1 LTTSDKAPTSAYK
14 KLQSYFVPGSR
25 ARTGTL
31 PSLFILPTVVLV
43 IASLYW
49 AQAVLI
55 PVAISIL
62 LTFLLSP
69 VADSLERLGLGRV
82 LSVILIVIL
91 AFSLLAMVGWLVTLQ
106 LTSVADELPTYR
118 KNIQQKMADIRGA
131 GKGGALEKVQTTAEE
146 VKKELERKD
155 EPAKVQLKPRE
166 VVVQAEQSSTFW
178 PVPLDIA
185 PMLERL
191 ASGGLSIVLVI
202 FMLIQREDL
211 RNRLIRLVGYGR
223 LTTTTKALEEASQR
237 ISRYLLM
244 QSIINASFG
253 VAVGIALYF
262 IGLPYALLWG
272 FLAAMLRFIPYVGP
286 WAAAL
291 MPSVL
296 SLIVFEG
303 WMWPVLVIAVFLILE
318 LVNNMILEPLLY
330 GESAGVSEVG
340 LLIAVAFW
348 TWLWG
353 PVGLILATPLTVC
366 VVVLS
371 KYVPQ
376 LDFISVLMSD
386 EPVLQSNVSYY
397 QRLLAGDQ
405 DEAEEIVEE
414 YLKTHPMEQVYDDML
429 IPALNDVKR
438 DFKFGKLEENNQ
450 QFVFGAT
457 RNILEELDSLKPKT
471 SEQATASAEPTTI
484 THPASSSNVRVV
496 GCPVRDEADEL
507 ALLMCRQLLASTRY
521 EMEVLADEA
530 LTSEVVDQ
538 VAEKRPALICI
549 VSLPPG
555 GLAQTRYLCKR
566 LRVRF
571 PDTKILV
578 GRWGIQSVNHE
589 QALLAAGADKVGT
602 TLLET
607 RDQMVQLS
615 QISPHSEGH
624 SASIVAPFSPSD
636 ETLSAKVRGLKEND

>member
-1 LTTSDKAPTSAYK
+1 MKNLRANYAGLAEWSSRKA
-14 KLQSYFVPGSR
+14 
-25 ARTGTL
+25 
-31 PSLFILPTVVLV
+31 PSLFLLPTVVLV
-43 IASLYW
+43 IAALYW
-49 AQAVLI
+49 AQAVFI

-69 VADSLERLGLGRV
+69 VADSLERLRLGRV
-82 LSVILIVIL
+82 VSVILIVIL
-91 AFSLLAMVGWLVTLQ
+91 AFSLLIAVGWLVSFQ
-106 LTSVADELPTYR
+106 LTSVANELPTYR
-118 KNIQQKMADIRGA
+118 KNIQQKIADIRGA
-131 GKGGALEKVQTTAEE
+131 GKGGALEKVQKTAEE
-146 VKKELERKD
+146 VKKELAKND
-155 EPAKVQLKPRE
+155 EAVKAQPKPRE

-178 PVPLDIA
+178 PLPLDIA

-191 ASGGLSIVLVI
+191 ASGGLAIVLVI

-223 LTTTTKALEEASQR
+223 LTTTTRALEEASQR

-244 QSIINASFG
+244 QSTINASFG
-253 VAVGIALYF
+253 LAIGVSLSL

-286 WAAAL
+286 WAAAI
-291 MPSVL
+291 MPSAL
-296 SLIVFEG
+296 SMIVFEG
-303 WMWPVLVIAVFLILE
+303 WMWPALVIAVFLILE
-318 LVNNMILEPLLY
+318 LINNMILEPLLY

-340 LLIAVAFW
+340 LLVAIAFW

-376 LDFISVLMSD
+376 LDFISVLMGD
-386 EPVLQSNVSYY
+386 EPVMQSNVSYY

-405 DEAEEIVEE
+405 DEAEEILED
-414 YLKTHPMEQVYDDML
+414 YLKTHPMEQIYDDVL
-429 IPALNDVKR
+429 VPALNDVKR
-438 DFKFGKLEENNQ
+438 DFKFGKLDESSQ

-457 RNILEELDSLKPKT
+457 RNILEELNSLKPKT
-471 SEQATASAEPTTI
+471 SANTTASVKPTSI
-484 THPASSSNVRVV
+484 DIDHSAAPPKVRIV
-496 GCPVRDEADEL
+496 GCPVRDEAEEL

-521 EMEVLADEA
+521 EMEILADEA

-566 LRVRF
+566 LRLRF
-571 PDTKILV
+571 PDTRILI
-578 GRWGIQSVNHE
+578 GRLGTQTANHRDV
-589 QALLAAGADKVGT
+589 LLAAGADKVAT
-602 TLLET
+602 TMIEL
-607 RDQMVQLS
+607 RDQVMQLS
-615 QISPHSEGH
+615 PIISG
-624 SASIVAPFSPSD
+624 
-636 ETLSAKVRGLKEND
+636 

>member
-1 LTTSDKAPTSAYK
+1 MKNLRANYAGLAEWS
-14 KLQSYFVPGSR
+14 SR
-25 ARTGTL
+25 QA
-31 PSLFILPTVVLV
+31 PSLFLLPTVVLV
-43 IASLYW
+43 IAALYW

-69 VADSLERLGLGRV
+69 VADSLERLGLRRV
-82 LSVILIVIL
+82 FSVILIVIL
-91 AFSLLAMVGWLVTLQ
+91 AFSFLIAVGWLVSFQ
-106 LTSVADELPTYR
+106 LTSVANELPTYR
-118 KNIQQKMADIRGA
+118 KNIQQKIADIRGA
-131 GKGGALEKVQTTAEE
+131 SKGGALEKVQKTAEE
-146 VKKELERKD
+146 VKKELAKND
-155 EPAKVQLKPRE
+155 EAVKAQPKPRE

-178 PVPLDIA
+178 PLPLDIA

-191 ASGGLSIVLVI
+191 ASGGLAIVLVI

-223 LTTTTKALEEASQR
+223 LTTTTRALEEASQR

-253 VAVGIALYF
+253 ITVGVALYF

-286 WAAAL
+286 WAAAI
-291 MPSVL
+291 MPSAL
-296 SLIVFEG
+296 SMIVFEG
-303 WMWPVLVIAVFLILE
+303 WMGTALVVGVFVILE

-376 LDFISVLMSD
+376 LDFISILMGD
-386 EPVLQSNVSYY
+386 EPVLQLNVSYY

-414 YLKTHPMEQVYDDML
+414 YLKTHPVEQVYDDVL
-429 IPALNDVKR
+429 IPALVDVKR
-438 DFKFGKLEENNQ
+438 DVEFGRLEESSR
-450 QFVFGAT
+450 QFVFTAT
-457 RNILEELDSLKPKT
+457 RNIL
-471 SEQATASAEPTTI
+471 A
-484 THPASSSNVRVV
+484 
-496 GCPVRDEADEL
+496 GC
-507 ALLMCRQLLASTRY
+507 
-521 EMEVLADEA
+521 
-530 LTSEVVDQ
+530 
-538 VAEKRPALICI
+538 
-549 VSLPPG
+549 
-555 GLAQTRYLCKR
+555 
-566 LRVRF
+566 
-571 PDTKILV
+571 
-578 GRWGIQSVNHE
+578 
-589 QALLAAGADKVGT
+589 
-602 TLLET
+602 
-607 RDQMVQLS
+607 
-615 QISPHSEGH
+615 
-624 SASIVAPFSPSD
+624 
-636 ETLSAKVRGLKEND
+636 

>member
-1 LTTSDKAPTSAYK
+1 LTRSDKTSNSGYK
-14 KLQSYFVPGSR
+14 KPQGNFVPGIRSR
-25 ARTGTL
+25 NGKS
-31 PSLFILPTVVLV
+31 PSLFLLPTVVLI
-43 IASLYW
+43 IASLFW

-55 PVAISIL
+55 PVAVSIL
-62 LTFLLSP
+62 LTFLLTP
-69 VADSLERLGLGRV
+69 VADSLERLGLGRAF
-82 LSVILIVIL
+82 SVILIVIL
-91 AFSLLAMVGWLVTLQ
+91 AFSFLAAVGWIVTLQ
-106 LTSVADELPTYR
+106 LTSVANELPTYR
-118 KNIQQKMADIRGA
+118 KNIEQKIADIRGA
-131 GKGGALEKVQTTAEE
+131 GKGGALEKVQKTAEE
-146 VKKELERKD
+146 VKKELEKKD
-155 EPAKVQLKPRE
+155 EPATVQPKPRE
-166 VVVQAEQSSTFW
+166 VVVQGEQSSTFW
-178 PVPLDIA
+178 PLPIDIA
-185 PMLERL
+185 PMFERL
-191 ASGGLSIVLVI
+191 ASGGLAIVLVI
-202 FMLIQREDL
+202 FMLMEREDL

-223 LTTTTKALEEASQR
+223 LTTTTRALEEASQR

-244 QSIINASFG
+244 QSIINTSFG
-253 VAVGIALYF
+253 IAVGIALYF

-286 WAAAL
+286 WTATI
-291 MPSVL
+291 MPSAL

-303 WMWPVLVIAVFLILE
+303 WMWTALIIGVFLVLE
-318 LVNNMILEPLLY
+318 LINNMILEPLLY

-376 LDFISVLMSD
+376 LDFINVLMSD
-386 EPVLQSNVSYY
+386 EPVMKSDISYY

-414 YLKTHPMEQVYDDML
+414 YLKIHPMEQIYDEVL

-438 DFKFGKLEENNQ
+438 DFDFGKLDENNQ
-450 QFVFGAT
+450 QFIFKAT
-457 RNILEELDSLKPKT
+457 REILEDLNGLNPD
-471 SEQATASAEPTTI
+471 
-484 THPASSSNVRVV
+484 ASSSPAAMIKKASPPTTPRVRIL

-507 ALLMCRQLLASTRY
+507 ALLMCRQLLTPIRY

-538 VAEKRPALICI
+538 VAEKCPALICI

-566 LRVRF
+566 LRGRF
-571 PDTKILV
+571 PDTRIIV
-578 GRWGIQSVNHE
+578 GRLGTQTANH
-589 QALLAAGADKVGT
+589 QKVLLASGADKVAT
-602 TLLET
+602 NMIEL
-607 RDQMVQLS
+607 RDQIVQVS
-615 QISPHSEGH
+615 QIIPVERQ
-624 SASIVAPFSPSD
+624 D
-636 ETLSAKVRGLKEND
+636 

>member
-1 LTTSDKAPTSAYK
+1 MKRPTQGIRT
-14 KLQSYFVPGSR
+14 QSNFVPGIR
-25 ARTGTL
+25 GRNGDL
-31 PSLFILPTVVLV
+31 PSLFILPTVVLI

-55 PVAISIL
+55 PIAVSIL

-69 VADSLERLGLGRV
+69 VADSMERLGLGRAF
-82 LSVILIVIL
+82 SVILIVIL
-91 AFSLLAMVGWLVTLQ
+91 AFSFLAAVGWIVTLQ
-106 LTSVADELPTYR
+106 LTSVANELPTYR
-118 KNIQQKMADIRGA
+118 KNIEQKIADIRGA
-131 GKGGALEKVQTTAEE
+131 GKGGALEKVQKTAEQ
-146 VKKELERKD
+146 VKKELEKKD
-155 EPAKVQLKPRE
+155 EPEKVQPKPRE
-166 VVVQAEQSSTFW
+166 VVVQGEQSSTFW
-178 PVPLDIA
+178 PLPIDIA
-185 PMLERL
+185 PMFERL
-191 ASGGLSIVLVI
+191 ASGGLAIVLVI

-223 LTTTTKALEEASQR
+223 LTTTTRALEEASQR

-244 QSIINASFG
+244 QSIINVSFG
-253 VAVGIALYF
+253 VTVAISLWL

-286 WAAAL
+286 WAAAI
-291 MPSVL
+291 MPSTL
-296 SLIVFEG
+296 SMIVFEG
-303 WMWPVLVIAVFLILE
+303 WMGTALVVAVFVGLE

-340 LLIAVAFW
+340 LLVAVAFW

-371 KYVPQ
+371 KYVPP
-376 LDFISVLMSD
+376 LDFISVLMGD
-386 EPVLQSNVSYY
+386 EPVMQSNVSYY

-414 YLKTHPMEQVYDDML
+414 YLKTHPMEQIYDEVL

-438 DFKFGKLEENNQ
+438 DFDFGKLEQGNQ
-450 QFVFGAT
+450 QFVFAAT
-457 RNILEELDSLKPKT
+457 RNILEELNSLKPKT
-471 SEQATASAEPTTI
+471 SANATASAEATTVDANRSA
-484 THPASSSNVRVV
+484 ASPKVRIV

-507 ALLMCRQLLASTRY
+507 ALLMCRQLLAPTRY

-549 VSLPPG
+549 VSLPPS

-571 PDTKILV
+571 PDTRILV
-578 GRWGIQSVNHE
+578 GRLGTQTANQREV
-589 QALLAAGADKVGT
+589 LLAAGADKVAT
-602 TLLET
+602 TMIEL
-607 RDQMVQLS
+607 RDQVIQVS
-615 QISPHSEGH
+615 QIIS
-624 SASIVAPFSPSD
+624 
-636 ETLSAKVRGLKEND
+636 R

>member
-1 LTTSDKAPTSAYK
+1 
-14 KLQSYFVPGSR
+14 VPGIRGRNGKS
-25 ARTGTL
+25 
-31 PSLFILPTVVLV
+31 PSLFILPTIVLI

-55 PVAISIL
+55 PVAVSIL

-69 VADSLERLGLGRV
+69 VADSLERLGLGRAF
-82 LSVILIVIL
+82 SVILIVIL
-91 AFSLLAMVGWLVTLQ
+91 AFSFLAAVGWIVTLQ
-106 LTSVADELPTYR
+106 LTSVANELPTYR
-118 KNIQQKMADIRGA
+118 KNIQQKIADIRGA
-131 GKGGALEKVQTTAEE
+131 GKGGALEKVQKTAEQ
-146 VKKELERKD
+146 VKQELEKKD
-155 EPAKVQLKPRE
+155 EPAKVQPKPRE
-166 VVVQAEQSSTFW
+166 VVVQGEQSSTFW
-178 PVPLDIA
+178 PLPIDVAPLF
-185 PMLERL
+185 ERL
-191 ASGGLSIVLVI
+191 ASGGLAIVLVI

-211 RNRLIRLVGYGR
+211 RNRLIRLIGYGR
-223 LTTTTKALEEASQR
+223 LTTTTRALEEASQR

-244 QSIINASFG
+244 QSIINVSFG
-253 VAVGIALYF
+253 VTVAIALWL

-286 WAAAL
+286 WAAAI
-291 MPSVL
+291 MPSAL
-296 SLIVFEG
+296 SMIVFEG
-303 WMWPVLVIAVFLILE
+303 WVWTALVVAVFLALE
-318 LVNNMILEPLLY
+318 LVANMILEPLLY

-340 LLIAVAFW
+340 LLVAIAFW

-386 EPVLQSNVSYY
+386 EPVMKSNVSYY

-405 DEAEEIVEE
+405 DEAEEIIEE
-414 YLKTHPMEQVYDDML
+414 YLKTHPMEQIYDEVL

-438 DFKFGKLEENNQ
+438 DFDFGRLDAGNQ

-457 RNILEELDSLKPKT
+457 RSILEELNNLKPKPSANATT
-471 SEQATASAEPTTI
+471 SAKATTVEANHSAASPK
-484 THPASSSNVRVV
+484 VRIV

-507 ALLMCRQLLASTRY
+507 ALLMCRQLLTPIRY

-538 VAEKRPALICI
+538 VAEKCPALICI

-571 PDTKILV
+571 PDTRIIV
-578 GRWGIQSVNHE
+578 GRLGTQTANHQE
-589 QALLAAGADKVGT
+589 VLLAAGADKVAT
-602 TLLET
+602 NMIEL
-607 RDQMVQLS
+607 RDKVVQVS
-615 QISPHSEGH
+615 QIIPVERQ
-624 SASIVAPFSPSD
+624 D
-636 ETLSAKVRGLKEND
+636 